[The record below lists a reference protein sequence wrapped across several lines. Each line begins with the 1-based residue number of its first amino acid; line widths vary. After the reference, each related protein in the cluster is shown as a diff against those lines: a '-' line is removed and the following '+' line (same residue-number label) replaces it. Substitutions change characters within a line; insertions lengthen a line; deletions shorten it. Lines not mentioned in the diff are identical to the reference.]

1 MPYNPGR
8 HYYSSAAATRPAVLP
23 EEEAEVC
30 ELSVSQVRG
39 LREKLEQSEPGPSR
53 QRAMN
58 DCVKWLSVPISEA
71 ATIIKVPLK
80 SMMSAAHHHTD
91 GTFQHKGRWR
101 MWIVAVRDTEQQVRA
116 SRG

>member
-8 HYYSSAAATRPAVLP
+8 QYSSSAAATRPEVSP
-23 EEEAEVC
+23 KEEAEVC
-30 ELSVSQVRG
+30 ELSVTQVHA

-58 DCVKWLSVPISEA
+58 DCVKWLSVQISEA
-71 ATIIKVPLK
+71 AIIVRIPLK
-80 SMMSAAHHHTD
+80 DMTLAAHR
-91 GTFQHKGRWR
+91 GTEGAFQHKGRWR
-101 MWIVAVRDTEQQVRA
+101 MWIVAVRDTEKQVRA